1 VSTRVVS
8 LTSTASDLLSLTKP
22 RLSSLVLFTM
32 AGGMWLAPT
41 SLSPARAVAALLATA
56 GIIAAANALN
66 CYLER
71 DVDRYM
77 KRTRNRPLPSGRM
90 DPPVALW
97 FGISLAAISIPA
109 LVLATNVLTALLG
122 LAALALYVL
131 AYTPLKARSWTAML
145 VGAVPGALPTLMGW
159 TAATG
164 SIALP
169 GLVLFAVLFLW
180 QIPHFLAIALFCKE
194 EYAAAHLK
202 SLPLQRGDAVSRAH
216 IVAYCA
222 VLGPVAFSLY
232 PLKAAGPI
240 YAASAIVLGAA
251 FLAVALYGFWR
262 RLGPSWARQ
271 LFYVSL
277 LYMAGLF
284 TALWVDGG
292 ARASGW
298 MLP

>member
-1 VSTRVVS
+1 VNARVVS
-8 LTSTASDLLSLTKP
+8 LSTTASDLLSLTKP

-32 AGGMWLAPT
+32 AGGMWLAPS
-41 SLSPARAVAALLATA
+41 SLSPARAAAALLSTA

-77 KRTRNRPLPSGRM
+77 KRTRNRPLPAGRM
-90 DPPVALW
+90 DPSVALW
-97 FGISLAAISIPA
+97 FAISLATISIPA
-109 LVLATNVLTALLG
+109 LAAAANFLTALLG
-122 LAALALYVL
+122 LAALVLYVF
-131 AYTPLKARSWTAML
+131 AYTPLKARTWAAML
-145 VGAVPGALPTLMGW
+145 VGAIPGALPTLMGW

-164 SIALP
+164 SIGMP
-169 GLVLFAVLFLW
+169 GLVLFAILFLW
-180 QIPHFLAIALFCKE
+180 QIPHFVAIALFCKE

-202 SLPLQRGDAVSRAH
+202 SLPLERGDAVSRAH

-222 VLGPVAFSLY
+222 MLIPVAFSLY
-232 PLKAAGPI
+232 PLKLAGPI
-240 YAASAIVLGAA
+240 YAASALVLGAA
-251 FLAVALYGFWR
+251 FLGTGLYGFWR
-262 RLGPSWARQ
+262 RLGSGWARQ

-292 ARASGW
+292 SQASRW
-298 MLP
+298 ILP